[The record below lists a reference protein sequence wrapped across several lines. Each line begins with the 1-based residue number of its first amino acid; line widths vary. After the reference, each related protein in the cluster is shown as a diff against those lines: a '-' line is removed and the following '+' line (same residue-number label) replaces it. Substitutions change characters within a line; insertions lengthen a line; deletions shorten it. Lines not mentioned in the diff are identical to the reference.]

1 MFMTRRNTVKEAKSK
16 LNDLSVMS
24 LTLREF
30 AFRLAFVT
38 LTLTIIIVNV
48 W

>member
-1 MFMTRRNTVKEAKSK
+1 MRETKSTSTTEVKP
-16 LNDLSVMS
+16 LPNDCSVMS

-38 LTLTIIIVNV
+38 LTVAIMIVNV

>member
-1 MFMTRRNTVKEAKSK
+1 MPETRPTSTKEAKPL
-16 LNDLSVMS
+16 LNDCSVMS

-30 AFRLAFVT
+30 AFRLAFVI
-38 LTLTIIIVNV
+38 LTVAITIVNV